1 MNINEQV
8 LKELYEKDNWPN
20 IREST
25 TEKDNLDE
33 IYISTD
39 IPTSPFSPG
48 YVGEY
53 RFDANDNYMYICVS
67 ENKWVKKQIL

>member
-1 MNINEQV
+1 MDNFNEIILQD
-8 LKELYEKDNWPN
+8 LYKLGWPN
-20 IREST
+20 IQNS
-25 TEKDNLDE
+25 EKDNLDE
-33 IYISTD
+33 INISTD

-67 ENKWVKKQIL
+67 ENNWIRTNMKYE